1 MKTIILM
8 LAVVVAGLCMVNAV
22 ATAQF
27 VVGGWDSGYHAST
40 AAEGAATGMANVIS
54 AQGQYNLASSQAV
67 INMEEAKRQEIDNR
81 AKWTNA
87 YFDMRRANKAYQDSL
102 KKSIDPE
109 NALRF
114 AESQKPKR
122 LALSDLGVSGDIH
135 WPAGLSTDKFAGQ
148 RQDLDKLFA
157 ERAQKGSLS
166 AQEAA
171 QVRDVTRT
179 MIDGLKAEID
189 AMQPSDYTKAKQFVV
204 SLSYE
209 ASLPVN

>member
-1 MKTIILM
+1 
-8 LAVVVAGLCMVNAV
+8 
-22 ATAQF
+22 
-27 VVGGWDSGYHAST
+27 
-40 AAEGAATGMANVIS
+40 
-54 AQGQYNLASSQAV
+54 
-67 INMEEAKRQEIDNR
+67 
-81 AKWTNA
+81 
-87 YFDMRRANKAYQDSL
+87 MRRANKAYQDSL